1 MSGKTPIVALM
12 VAALASG
19 AAAPAA
25 ASELLSR
32 TGGGSSLGAAD
43 RGRDAFTRQ
52 QLESDLR
59 AAQNRRIVREGRR
72 PSQLAIGLDNPRS
85 DGFADFR
92 NLESEIRRLERRE
105 RTLETRTDARRDDAS
120 TRVETRVIQPAQRA
134 PFPDAAS
141 FAVPPALA
149 GVDVPGDAPP
159 PDIRA
164 FVNRLLRANED
175 RDGY

>member
-1 MSGKTPIVALM
+1 MTGKLPTVALM
-12 VAALASG
+12 ITALAGG
-19 AAAPAA
+19 AAMPSA

-32 TGGGSSLGAAD
+32 IGGDSSLGAVD

-52 QLESDLR
+52 QLQSDLR

-92 NLESEIRRLERRE
+92 NLESEIRRLERLE
-105 RTLETRTDARRDDAS
+105 RTLGTRIDARRDDAS
-120 TRVETRVIQPAQRA
+120 TRVETRVTQPAQRP
-134 PFPDAAS
+134 PFPGAAS

-149 GVDVPGDAPP
+149 GVDVPDGAPP
-159 PDIRA
+159 PDVRA

-175 RDGY
+175 RGGF